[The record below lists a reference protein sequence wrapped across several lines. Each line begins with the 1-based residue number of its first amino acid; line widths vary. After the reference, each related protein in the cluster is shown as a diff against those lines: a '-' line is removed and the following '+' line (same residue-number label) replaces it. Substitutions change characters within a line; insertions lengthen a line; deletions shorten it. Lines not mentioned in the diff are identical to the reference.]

1 MDQKLTLLPYG
12 RYHSGKSDKSLSMH
26 IHMYT
31 HIYVNTYAHIIY
43 KSYVIYT
50 YIYPYIDTDTQ
61 AHTPL

>member
-1 MDQKLTLLPYG
+1 
-12 RYHSGKSDKSLSMH
+12 MH